1 MLDIRDVIDNTQ
13 MLRKRLTRRLE
24 RMPIFEFRCLAC
36 GECFETLMLKKS
48 DEIELRCPKCASEEL
63 ERILSKTCFAMGSGG
78 GEKQGVASQSRTC
91 SGGSCTTWEIPGH
104 SR

>member
-1 MLDIRDVIDNTQ
+1 
-13 MLRKRLTRRLE
+13 
-24 RMPIFEFRCLAC
+24 MPIFEFRCLAC
-36 GECFETLMLKKS
+36 NECFETLMLKKG
-48 DEIELRCPKCASEEL
+48 DEVELRCPKCASGEL
-63 ERILSKTCFAMGSGG
+63 ERILSKTCFAMGPGG

>member
-1 MLDIRDVIDNTQ
+1 
-13 MLRKRLTRRLE
+13 
-24 RMPIFEFRCLAC
+24 MPIFEFRCLAC
-36 GECFETLMLKKS
+36 NECFETLMLKKD

-63 ERILSKTCFAMGSGG
+63 ERILSKTCYAMGPGG
-78 GEKQGVASQSRTC
+78 GEKQGAASQSRTC